1 MKKALSILFLIGLL
15 ASGNIA
21 YAQQEIDACITF
33 NKAGDYKRAIEA
45 GELAVKKYPKNTAAY
60 YCLGSAYY
68 NVGEHKL
75 AYENAKKAESLTNNN
90 EELIY
95 IYNQIGLILN
105 RMGRLDDAL
114 LYYNRSL
121 SIAKDLDN
129 TDMQAAGLNN
139 IASIYHEKK
148 ELDKALSY
156 YEESLSLKIIKEEKK
171 APIYNNIAGIYSEK
185 GNYQKAVQYYQKAI
199 EIDEKYGDYHK
210 VSAYK
215 LNLGNTYRIMEDYE
229 NAEKYLSEGL
239 EGVKKVGD
247 KLWEAVGY
255 RHFGSLYK
263 DKGDKETAREYYN
276 RAYNLFKS
284 IGAEEKA
291 QEVLNE
297 IKKVSGNIAYAQQ
310 EIDACWNFN
319 RAGDYK
325 RAIEAGELA
334 VKKYP
339 ENLNVYL
346 CLGLTYHKVGDFN
359 LAYENAKKAE
369 SLTNN
374 EKVLMYIYNLI
385 GLILV
390 GMGRFDD
397 VLLYYSRSLSL
408 AKDLGDTDRQASL
421 LNNIADIYYNKKG
434 ELDKALS
441 YYEESLSLK
450 TNEKDNAV
458 TYNNIAIIY
467 SKKGDYQK
475 AVEYLQKAIEIA
487 EKNKDYHRV
496 YRVKLN
502 LGDTFIKKKDYEN
515 AEKYLS
521 EGLEGVKKV
530 GDKHWEATGYRNFGR
545 LYKDKGDKKTARE
558 YYNRAY
564 NLFKSIGAEEN
575 AQNVLNEIK
584 ELDES
589 N

>member
-1 MKKALSILFLIGLL
+1 MKKALRILFLFSLL

-156 YEESLSLKIIKEEKK
+156 YEESLNLLINEKYK
-171 APIYNNIAGIYSEK
+171 AAIYNNIAIIYSEK

-215 LNLGNTYRIMEDYE
+215 LNLGNIYRKKKDYE

-247 KLWEAVGY
+247 KHWEAKGY
-255 RHFGSLYK
+255 WHFGSLYK

-284 IGAEEKA
+284 IGAEEDA
-291 QEVLNE
+291 QAVLNE

-310 EIDACWNFN
+310 EIDACITFN
-319 RAGDYK
+319 KAKDYK

-339 ENLNVYL
+339 ENLNVYF
-346 CLGLTYHKVGDFN
+346 CLGLTYYNVGELK

-369 SLTNN
+369 SLTDN
-374 EKVLMYIYNLI
+374 EKNLMSIYNLI

-390 GMGRFDD
+390 GMGRLDD
-397 VLLYYSRSLSL
+397 ALLYSSKSLSL
-408 AKDLGDTDRQASL
+408 AKDLDNTDMQAAG
-421 LNNIADIYYNKKG
+421 LNNIASIYHKKK

-441 YYEESLSLK
+441 YYEESLSLLI
-450 TNEKDNAV
+450 NEKYKAPI
-458 TYNNIAIIY
+458 YNNIAIIY
-467 SKKGDYQK
+467 SEKSDYQK
-475 AVEYLQKAIEIA
+475 AVEYLQKTIEID
-487 EKNKDYHRV
+487 EKYGDYHRV
-496 YRVKLN
+496 SKSKLN
-502 LGDTFIKKKDYEN
+502 LGNIYRKMKDYEN

-530 GDKHWEATGYRNFGR
+530 GDKYGEATGYRNFGR
-545 LYKDKGDKKTARE
+545 LYKDKGDKETARE

-575 AQNVLNEIK
+575 AQNVFNEIK
-584 ELDES
+584 ELEES

>member
-139 IASIYHEKK
+139 IATIYHERK

-156 YEESLSLKIIKEEKK
+156 YEESLSLTINEKEKV
-171 APIYNNIAGIYSEK
+171 ANYNNIAGIYSQK
-185 GNYQKAVQYYQKAI
+185 GDYQKAVQYYQKAI
-199 EIDEKYGDYHK
+199 EIAEKYGDYHR
-210 VSAYK
+210 VSIVK
-215 LNLGNTYRIMEDYE
+215 LNLGNTYRKM
-229 NAEKYLSEGL
+229 
-239 EGVKKVGD
+239 
-247 KLWEAVGY
+247 
-255 RHFGSLYK
+255 
-263 DKGDKETAREYYN
+263 
-276 RAYNLFKS
+276 
-284 IGAEEKA
+284 
-291 QEVLNE
+291 
-297 IKKVSGNIAYAQQ
+297 
-310 EIDACWNFN
+310 
-319 RAGDYK
+319 
-325 RAIEAGELA
+325 
-334 VKKYP
+334 
-339 ENLNVYL
+339 
-346 CLGLTYHKVGDFN
+346 
-359 LAYENAKKAE
+359 
-369 SLTNN
+369 
-374 EKVLMYIYNLI
+374 
-385 GLILV
+385 
-390 GMGRFDD
+390 
-397 VLLYYSRSLSL
+397 
-408 AKDLGDTDRQASL
+408 
-421 LNNIADIYYNKKG
+421 
-434 ELDKALS
+434 
-441 YYEESLSLK
+441 
-450 TNEKDNAV
+450 
-458 TYNNIAIIY
+458 
-467 SKKGDYQK
+467 
-475 AVEYLQKAIEIA
+475 
-487 EKNKDYHRV
+487 
-496 YRVKLN
+496 
-502 LGDTFIKKKDYEN
+502 KDYEN

-530 GDKHWEATGYRNFGR
+530 GDKHSEATGYKNFGR

-584 ELDES
+584 ELEES